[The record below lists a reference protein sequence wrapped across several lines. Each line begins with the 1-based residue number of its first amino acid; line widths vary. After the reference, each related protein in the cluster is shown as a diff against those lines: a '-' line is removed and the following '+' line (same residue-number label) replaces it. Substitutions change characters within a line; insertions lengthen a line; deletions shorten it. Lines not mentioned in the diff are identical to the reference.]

1 MEIEASY
8 TLFRLNNNLG
18 IRGEKMKTIIGIFS
32 DRIDVE
38 DAIEELRDSGFDA
51 KDVSIVMQDK
61 KESAAIANDT
71 GANVA
76 GGAVSGATTGAVLG
90 GLAGLVSAIALP
102 GLGAFFIGGPIA
114 AALGLTGAAAATV
127 SGVTTGAV
135 AGGLVGALIGMG
147 LPQDEA
153 EYYEGRVREGAILVA
168 IPATSTAQQDEIV
181 RILDGFDA
189 GLAHDH
195 VAAVAVVE
203 QRDDLALRAI
213 GAVHERIGRDRG
225 DGVDF
230 TGRECIERR
239 EIIEPHE
246 LDIESRFLEPAF
258 LLGDF
263 EHGVAR
269 PVRVADLELG
279 GVGKC
284 GREQAQAGDDERFE
298 FHESV
303 SAGVRSGG

>member
-189 GLAHDH
+189 EDVKIIGQEAKY
-195 VAAVAVVE
+195 
-203 QRDDLALRAI
+203 DDTMDDVREEDDI
-213 GAVHERIGRDRG
+213 VTTDRSFTEESGRPYATL
-225 DGVDF
+225 GVKG
-230 TGRECIERR
+230 GR
-239 EIIEPHE
+239 
-246 LDIESRFLEPAF
+246 
-258 LLGDF
+258 
-263 EHGVAR
+263 
-269 PVRVADLELG
+269 
-279 GVGKC
+279 
-284 GREQAQAGDDERFE
+284 
-298 FHESV
+298 
-303 SAGVRSGG
+303 RSIHRKRS